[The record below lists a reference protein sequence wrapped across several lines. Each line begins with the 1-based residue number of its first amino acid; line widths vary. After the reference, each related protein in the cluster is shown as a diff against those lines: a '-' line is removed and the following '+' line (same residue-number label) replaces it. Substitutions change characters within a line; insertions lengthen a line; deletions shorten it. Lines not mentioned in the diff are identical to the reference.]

1 MQMGGGFNMLPGPW
15 INDIS
20 KNNPS
25 FLSWWSPGQYL
36 LPYFFIVLFKMNI
49 GNAIAL
55 TVTACSLTGIWGWYL
70 LFNKLGFTKVV
81 CTLSIAFI
89 ACQQAYLIPYVFYNG
104 GEILLFAFTG
114 WFLYGCSV
122 FKNANLLMVLFILS
136 SGIIGFFCKSSFLWI
151 FASGLLY
158 LWIRLSQR
166 KSMLRLI
173 ANGVYIGVPA
183 MLALLIIYATYL
195 SKGENP
201 GSIALGIKF
210 TWPALTFPLASPLLA
225 GFSVDDLTNGL
236 IYSTGPAMFST
247 TVAIIVLAVL
257 AILSILLI
265 TYIIKKTNHTDYRLL
280 LFLFYAVSVIFF
292 AINFLRQAN
301 ISYESRHIRVMGLIA
316 TPGVIYL
323 VSQARLPFRI
333 IFGALWVFIAY
344 SGFKF
349 MYKGYHRN
357 AYEAAHGHTGI
368 AQLFIDQPTLNY
380 VDQLDRQQRNAIFV
394 FISADLGLEI
404 QHNRIITF
412 NPVNDQLAAE
422 NMNTYYGH
430 AGPIYMV
437 LPTSF
442 KGAKANVYI
451 SRFPGYHNFAL
462 QQVSDKYL
470 VYSAR

>member
-1 MQMGGGFNMLPGPW
+1 M
-15 INDIS
+15 
-20 KNNPS
+20 
-25 FLSWWSPGQYL
+25 
-36 LPYFFIVLFKMNI
+36 
-49 GNAIAL
+49 
-55 TVTACSLTGIWGWYL
+55 
-70 LFNKLGFTKVV
+70 
-81 CTLSIAFI
+81 
-89 ACQQAYLIPYVFYNG
+89 
-104 GEILLFAFTG
+104 
-114 WFLYGCSV
+114 
-122 FKNANLLMVLFILS
+122 
-136 SGIIGFFCKSSFLWI
+136 
-151 FASGLLY
+151 
-158 LWIRLSQR
+158 
-166 KSMLRLI
+166 
-173 ANGVYIGVPA
+173 
-183 MLALLIIYATYL
+183 
-195 SKGENP
+195 
-201 GSIALGIKF
+201 
-210 TWPALTFPLASPLLA
+210 
-225 GFSVDDLTNGL
+225 
-236 IYSTGPAMFST
+236 
-247 TVAIIVLAVL
+247 AVL
-257 AILSILLI
+257 IV
-265 TYIIKKTNHTDYRLL
+265 YIIKKTNYTDYRVL
-280 LFLFYAVSVIFF
+280 LFLFYTISVMFF
-292 AINFLRQAN
+292 GISFLRQAN

-357 AYEAAHGHTGI
+357 AYETAHGHTGI

-430 AGPIYMV
+430 AGPIYIA

-442 KGAKANVYI
+442 KSAKANVYI